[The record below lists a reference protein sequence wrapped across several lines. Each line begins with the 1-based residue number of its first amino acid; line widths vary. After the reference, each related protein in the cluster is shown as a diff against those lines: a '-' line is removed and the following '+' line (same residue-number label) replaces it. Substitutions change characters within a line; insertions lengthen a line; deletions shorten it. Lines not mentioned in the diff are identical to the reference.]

1 VGGFALSCSLVIE
14 ILRSTWCEQKT
25 FISTPD
31 EMFVVFPLLEHFKIF
46 AVYFWSSLAYRNAQ
60 VSEAGQEDCI
70 NSILIV
76 MADAYFAVSPG
87 STQVTI

>member
-1 VGGFALSCSLVIE
+1 MGGFALSCSSAIE
-14 ILRSTWCEQKT
+14 ILKSMWCERKT
-25 FISTPD
+25 FISTSD
-31 EMFVVFPLLEHFKIF
+31 EMFVVFPLFEHFRIL
-46 AVYFWSSLAYRNAQ
+46 AIYFWSLLTYRCAQ

>member
-1 VGGFALSCSLVIE
+1 MGGFALSCSSVIE
-14 ILRSTWCEQKT
+14 ILKSMWCERKT
-25 FISTPD
+25 FISTS
-31 EMFVVFPLLEHFKIF
+31 EMFVVFPLLEHFNIF
-46 AVYFWSSLAYRNAQ
+46 AVYFWSSLAYWCAQ
-60 VSEAGQEDCI
+60 VIEAGQEDCI